1 VAELRTEEEQVKA
14 LKEWWNENGKSLLV
28 GVALAAAAGFGWNAW
43 QDKQAAEAEAASVLY
58 QNMMDAVSGAIGP
71 QQDDNQKSTAIHLA
85 EQLKSEHESSAY
97 ARFAALMMARVA
109 AEGNDYPTAL
119 AELDWLLAHEPAP
132 AQKEI
137 ALMRKARILAAQGE
151 LDKALSVLP
160 AASAGFSAS
169 VEEIRGDLLLLKGD
183 KAGAREAYAKAKA
196 GVKAGQGRPI
206 LDMKLDNL
214 AAGEG

>member
-1 VAELRTEEEQVKA
+1 MRTEEEQVKA
-14 LKEWWNENGKSLLV
+14 LKEWWSENGKSLML

-43 QDKQAAEAEAASVLY
+43 QDKQAAEAESASVLY
-58 QNMMDAVSGAIGP
+58 QNMMDAAAGAIGP
-71 QQDDNQKSTAIHLA
+71 EQDENQRSTAVHLA
-85 EQLKSEHESSAY
+85 GQLKSDHESSAY

-109 AEGNDYPTAL
+109 AESGDYATAL
-119 AELDWLLAHEPAP
+119 SELDWVIAHEPEA

-151 LDKALSVLP
+151 VDKALAVLP
-160 AASAGFSAS
+160 SASAGFSAS
-169 VEEIRGDLLLLKGD
+169 VAEIRGDLLLLKGD
-183 KAGAREAYAKAKA
+183 KAAAREAYAKARA
-196 GVKAGQGRPI
+196 AVEAGQGRPI